1 MRRQTVRKIRVSLTS
16 IQQILGPQNRRGHKQ
31 PREWSLTHSPQRR
44 SLFTALYPC
53 SGVILWPTA
62 HPGLV
67 SIVIIL
73 INTLIFKRIDFS
85 EWVKFIASKM
95 HTGKFM
101 GKMVLAGYI
110 VTYLVYLI
118 KIIFCWINQKQNYY
132 WKLML
137 YLLNLWRSMQIQQ
150 VTYRTSI
157 CSFGF
162 LKYFLCMPK
171 FLTLHL
177 FIPGL
182 GPSQSLHGFGSSKW
196 QEINLEMSD
205 ECMSK
210 NLNYWGKTVHFFK
223 KSISKK
229 TFGYTPGTRNN
240 FKLSLILCDYQYYF
254 KCSRQVYSVYK
265 CVFTSDVFADI
276 NLFKY
281 NAGHFFYDF

>member
-31 PREWSLTHSPQRR
+31 PREWSLTHSLQRR

-85 EWVKFIASKM
+85 EWVKFIASKR

-210 NLNYWGKTVHFFK
+210 NLNYWGKTVHF
-223 KSISKK
+223 
-229 TFGYTPGTRNN
+229 
-240 FKLSLILCDYQYYF
+240 
-254 KCSRQVYSVYK
+254 
-265 CVFTSDVFADI
+265 
-276 NLFKY
+276 
-281 NAGHFFYDF
+281 